1 MKLLIIHPKKSLKS
15 QLTLGFLVPF
25 VAFSLVICLFFI
37 NLLNTILD
45 DHVLSQ
51 FNHRL
56 EENGTALARTLSSQ
70 EIEDAIQH
78 PEKSGS
84 LLKSALDDFI
94 KEREG
99 IEYVYVLTSQDNKD
113 YIVALNGSDEYMKE
127 SPFTPEQEKAFTEE
141 RAVVSSIY
149 TDQWGI
155 HKSFFIPVEGTDTIV
170 GVDMDASFIHSLEQK
185 ALFYPLLFLVLSV
198 LLGTG
203 SAIWLG
209 SRISSPIKR
218 LAGFTQDI
226 ADGNLRNPIR
236 LDREDEIGMLAGS
249 FESMR
254 RQLNAVIQNVHE
266 KAEDLSQSGNT
277 LFASFQELTEAS
289 DQIASSTQTEAMGA
303 EGRSRHLESLSNLML
318 DMTEAVEQMNKETGQ
333 IKEMATETS
342 HLSQSGSQ
350 QVETISSQIQS
361 IKQNGLVSQENLS
374 DLNSK
379 LARISEIVEL
389 IRNVSAQTNLLS
401 LNAAIEAARA
411 GEAGKGFAVVAQEI
425 QKLAQQTAASAQ
437 DITATV
443 EEINKQTNKVLTLN
457 ETNVEDM
464 MKGVDMIED
473 SGKLFS
479 KIFQAVEE
487 LETRSERIFT
497 NSRLVS
503 NASEEALTAIQEI
516 SAISE
521 QGTAITQE
529 IAASA
534 QQQNQV
540 VETAQ
545 QQSGKLRE
553 VAHILQEMVSQF
565 ETLQEN
571 DSKRPTRAGAKR

>member
-1 MKLLIIHPKKSLKS
+1 MKLLIIRPKKSLKS

-70 EIEDAIQH
+70 EIEDAMQH

-84 LLKSALDDFI
+84 LLKSALDNFI

-113 YIVALNGSDEYMKE
+113 YIVALNGSEEYMKE

-141 RAVVSSIY
+141 QAVISSIY
-149 TDQWGI
+149 TDQWGV
-155 HKSFFIPVEGTDTIV
+155 HKSFFIPIEGTDTIV

-277 LFASFQELTEAS
+277 LFTSFQELTEAS

-303 EGRSRHLESLSNLML
+303 EDRSRHLESLSNLML

-479 KIFQAVEE
+479 KIFQAVGE

-503 NASEEALTAIQEI
+503 NASEEAVTAIQEI
-516 SAISE
+516 NAISE

-565 ETLQEN
+565 KTLQET
-571 DSKRPTRAGAKR
+571 DSERPTRTGAKQ

>member
-1 MKLLIIHPKKSLKS
+1 MKLSIIRPKKSLKS

-70 EIEDAIQH
+70 EIEDAIQR

-141 RAVVSSIY
+141 HAVVSSIY
-149 TDQWGI
+149 TDQWGV
-155 HKSFFIPVEGTDTIV
+155 HKSFFIPIEGTDTIV

-218 LAGFTQDI
+218 LAGFTQEI

-303 EGRSRHLESLSNLML
+303 EDRSRHLESLSNLML

-379 LARISEIVEL
+379 LTRISEIVEL

-553 VAHILQEMVSQF
+553 VAYILQEMVSRF
-565 ETLQEN
+565 ETLQET
-571 DSKRPTRAGAKR
+571 DSERPTRTGVKQ

>member
-1 MKLLIIHPKKSLKS
+1 MKLSIIRPKKSLKS

-25 VAFSLVICLFFI
+25 AAFSLVICLFFI

-70 EIEDAIQH
+70 EIENAMQH
-78 PEKSGS
+78 PEKSGAP
-84 LLKSALDDFI
+84 LKFALGDFI

-99 IEYVYVLTSQDNKD
+99 IEYVYVLTRQDNKD

-141 RAVVSSIY
+141 RTVVSSIY
-149 TDQWGI
+149 TDQWGV
-155 HKSFFIPVEGTDTIV
+155 HKSFFIPVEGTDAIV

-203 SAIWLG
+203 SALWLG

-226 ADGNLRNPIR
+226 ADGNLRNPIH

-303 EGRSRHLESLSNLML
+303 EDRSRHLESLSNLML
-318 DMTEAVEQMNKETGQ
+318 GMTEAIEQMNKETGQ

-350 QVETISSQIQS
+350 QVETISSQVQS

-374 DLNSK
+374 DLNGK

-457 ETNVEDM
+457 EINVEDM
-464 MKGVDMIED
+464 MKGVDMIEN

-553 VAHILQEMVSQF
+553 VAYILQEMVSRF
-565 ETLQEN
+565 ETLQETH
-571 DSKRPTRAGAKR
+571 SERPTRTGVKQ